1 MSDRTEKFLEKTD
14 IRTLWSETL
23 IDILCDA
30 VEHNWSQNALREIFR
45 ELSAKGIKPS
55 KTLKIIE
62 KKFGAET
69 ASKIKKQVSG
79 K

>member
-1 MSDRTEKFLEKTD
+1 MSDRTEKFLETTD

-30 VEHNWSQNALREIFR
+30 VEHNWSRNALVEILR
-45 ELSAKGIKPS
+45 ELSAKGIKP
-55 KTLKIIE
+55 TQAFKIIE
-62 KKFGAET
+62 NKYGSAT
-69 ASKIKKQVSG
+69 AAKIKKLVKG